1 MIVGRR
7 LYMRIALVCAAV
19 IAAAPLAV
27 SAQDAGRNLAASCAM
42 CHGTE
47 GRGAV
52 GYEPLAG
59 KAKGELVRK
68 LTEFRSGVRP
78 ATVMHQISKGYTD
91 PQIQLIAEYFSAQ
104 RK

>member
-1 MIVGRR
+1 
-7 LYMRIALVCAAV
+7 MRIAFM
-19 IAAAPLAV
+19 IAAALAAAPMATQ
-27 SAQDAGRNLAASCAM
+27 AQDSAARDLASSCAM

-59 KAKGELVRK
+59 MPKQDLIRK
-68 LTEFRSGVRP
+68 LGEFRSGAKP

-91 PQIQLIAEYFSAQ
+91 AEIQRIAEYFSAQ
-104 RK
+104 KK